1 MQSFVP
7 DPRICTADN
16 SSGMNRGIYATATG
30 MLGAQRQLDV
40 LAHNLANAATSG
52 YKRDGVAFADVLV
65 RELYADA
72 GTGEHLGSL
81 GSGPSL
87 TRQFTVME
95 RGPLTHTGNGLDV
108 AIEDINCMFAV
119 QTQNGVRYTRNG
131 ALQLNSSGELVDSR
145 GNAVLDDR
153 MQPIMVDA
161 APAQIQPNGEI
172 VANERILGRIGIF
185 RGTFSKIGENLFES
199 TDARLNAD
207 GRLIPNTLEGS
218 NVNPVQEMIRMI
230 EVSRAFEMAQRSIV
244 QQDELTKTLIQ
255 SLNG

>member
-1 MQSFVP
+1 MRGFVP
-7 DPRICTADN
+7 DPRKCIADN

-52 YKRDGVAFADVLV
+52 YKRDGVAFADVFV
-65 RELYADA
+65 RELYAD
-72 GTGEHLGSL
+72 GGMGERLGSI
-81 GSGPSL
+81 GSGPTL
-87 TRQFTVME
+87 TQQFTVME

-108 AIEDINCMFAV
+108 AIEDTNCMFAV
-119 QTQNGVRYTRNG
+119 QTKEGVRYTRNG
-131 ALQLNSSGELVDSR
+131 ALQLNSAGELVDGR

-153 MQPIMVDA
+153 MQPITVDG
-161 APAQIQPNGEI
+161 APVQIQPNGEI
-172 VANERILGRIGIF
+172 VANERVLGRIGIF
-185 RGTFSKIGENLFES
+185 RGTFSKVGENLFES
-199 TDARLNAD
+199 TDARPDAD
-207 GRLIPNTLEGS
+207 CRLVPNSLEGS
-218 NVNPVQEMIRMI
+218 NVNPVQEMIGMI